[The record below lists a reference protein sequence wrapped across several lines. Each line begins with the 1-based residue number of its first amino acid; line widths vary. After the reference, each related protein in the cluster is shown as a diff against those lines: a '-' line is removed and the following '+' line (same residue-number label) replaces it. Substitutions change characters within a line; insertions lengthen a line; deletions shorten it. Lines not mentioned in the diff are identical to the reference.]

1 MLQKSRKITF
11 ILAIISAIIGV
22 MLTVQ
27 LRSNL
32 HPVHKESRSIAELR
46 TTLQKELEKHKNLLA
61 DISKYNQLYYQ
72 YETSLSEDESISV
85 MKEELAR
92 NRKMAGMVPVEGAGI
107 VLEVVDAHL
116 QDEPVLDEN
125 MTAPVVGDYTI
136 DDEDLRWLVNIL
148 FANGAQAVSIND
160 HRLISTTAIR
170 NVGDVI
176 QIDTR
181 PIQPPY
187 ELKALGDPDVLLSA
201 LKLEGVE
208 ENFQLA
214 NKKVLAEKKD
224 KLLISANN
232 EKRVIQY
239 MKPVKEKGDS

>member
-22 MLTVQ
+22 MLAVQ
-27 LRSNL
+27 LRSSM
-32 HPVHKESRSIAELR
+32 HPVQKESRSIAELR
-46 TTLQKELEKHKNLLA
+46 TSLQKELEKHKSLLA

-92 NRKMAGMVPVEGAGI
+92 NRRMAGLIGVEGPGV
-107 VLEVVDAHL
+107 VLEVVDAQPVEDHMM
-116 QDEPVLDEN
+116 DEQMP
-125 MTAPVVGDYTI
+125 APEVGSYAI
-136 DDEDLRWLVNIL
+136 EDEDLRWLVNIL
-148 FANGAQAVSIND
+148 FANGAQAISING
-160 HRLISTTAIR
+160 HRLIATSSIR

-176 QIDTR
+176 QIDTKTVKS
-181 PIQPPY
+181 PY
-187 ELKALGDPDVLLSA
+187 ELQALGDPEVLLSA

-208 ENFQLA
+208 EYFQLS
-214 NKKVLAEKKD
+214 NKRVLADKRD
-224 KLLISANN
+224 KLTIPANN
-232 EKRVIQY
+232 EKHVIQY

>member
-22 MLTVQ
+22 MLAVQ
-27 LRSNL
+27 LRSSL

-85 MKEELAR
+85 MKEELER
-92 NRKMAGMVPVEGAGI
+92 NRRLAGMVEVEGEGI
-107 VLEVVDAHL
+107 VLQVVDAPAP
-116 QDEPVLDEN
+116 QEPILDEH
-125 MTAPVVGDYTI
+125 MQVPVVGEYTI

-148 FANGAQAVSIND
+148 FANGAQAISINEQ
-160 HRLISTTAIR
+160 RLVATSAIR

-181 PIQPPY
+181 TIKPPY
-187 ELKALGDPDVLLSA
+187 EIKALGEPEVLLSA

-208 ENFQLA
+208 ENFRLA
-214 NKKVLAEKKD
+214 NKKVLAEKRD
-224 KLLISANN
+224 KLLIAANK
-232 EKRVIQY
+232 EPRVIQF

>member
-1 MLQKSRKITF
+1 MLQKRGKITF

-22 MLTVQ
+22 MLAVQ

-32 HPVHKESRSIAELR
+32 DPVHKESRSIAELR
-46 TTLQKELEKHKNLLA
+46 TSLQKELERHKNLLA

-72 YETSLSEDESISV
+72 YETSLSEDESLSV
-85 MKEELAR
+85 MMEELAR
-92 NRKMAGMVPVEGAGI
+92 NRKMAGMIAMEGPGI
-107 VLEVVDAHL
+107 ELSIVDA
-116 QDEPVLDEN
+116 PPLDTSVAEEQI
-125 MTAPVVGDYTI
+125 YTGGYI

-148 FANGAQAVSIND
+148 FANGAQAVSING
-160 HRLISTTAIR
+160 HRLVSMTAIR

-181 PIQPPY
+181 TIQPPY
-187 ELKALGDPDVLLSA
+187 EIKALGEPEVLLSA

-208 ENFQLA
+208 EYFQLA
-214 NKKVLAEKKD
+214 NKQILAEKQD
-224 KLLISANN
+224 NLIIPASR
-232 EKRVIQY
+232 EQRIIQY

>member
-27 LRSNL
+27 LRSSL
-32 HPVHKESRSIAELR
+32 DPVHKESRSIAELR
-46 TTLQKELEKHKNLLA
+46 ASLQKELEKHKNLLA

-72 YETSLSEDESISV
+72 YETALSEDESLSV

-92 NRKMAGMVPVEGAGI
+92 NRKMGGMVAVEGPGI
-107 VLEVVDAHL
+107 ILNIVD
-116 QDEPVLDEN
+116 QVYDEHVMDEHVPV
-125 MTAPVVGDYTI
+125 PVIGGYTI

-148 FANGAQAVSIND
+148 FANGAQAVSING
-160 HRLISTTAIR
+160 HRLIATTAIR

-181 PIQPPY
+181 TVQPPY
-187 ELKALGDPDVLLSA
+187 ELKALGEPEVLLSA

-208 ENFQLA
+208 EYFQLS
-214 NKKVLAEKKD
+214 NKHVIAEKQD
-224 KLLISANN
+224 NLMIPANT
-232 EKRVIQY
+232 EERRIRF
-239 MKPVKEKGDS
+239 MKTVKEKGDS

>member
-1 MLQKSRKITF
+1 MSQKSRKITF

-46 TTLQKELEKHKNLLA
+46 TTLQKELERHKNLLA

-72 YETSLSEDESISV
+72 YETSLNEDESISV

-92 NRKMAGMVPVEGAGI
+92 NRRMAGMVSVEGEGI
-107 VLEVVDAHL
+107 VLRIVEAHQPPAVDGAPH
-116 QDEPVLDEN
+116 EP
-125 MTAPVVGDYTI
+125 AAGGYTV

-148 FANGAQAVSIND
+148 FANGAQAVSING
-160 HRLISTTAIR
+160 HRLIATTSIR
-170 NVGDVI
+170 FVGDAI
-176 QIDTR
+176 QVDTKT
-181 PIQPPY
+181 IQPPY
-187 ELKALGDPDVLLSA
+187 ELKALGEPDVLLSA

-208 ENFQLA
+208 ENFKLA
-214 NKKVLAEKKD
+214 NKTIVAEKRD
-224 KLLISANN
+224 KLIIPANR
-232 EKRVIQY
+232 EPHVIQY